1 MTNTTFRKLTLIT
14 ICKLFSVSYIFTQT
28 PLCWWWVWKNF
39 VYLLF
44 YNTTT
49 NVVCVTTITV
59 KAQDGPLTSVYS
71 HHYHPQPLSQLL
83 NYSTV
88 LHLSRM
94 LYKWS
99 HTYVIFWN
107 WIFLLTVIPLKSI
120 QVVCINSWFLFIA
133 KSYSMIWMYHNCDID
148 PSKNIWVIYTLGL
161 WTNSWVQSLSR
172 VWLSVTP
179 WATARQAF
187 LSITNSRSL
196 PKLMSTESVMPSN
209 HLILCHPLLL
219 PPSVFPS
226 HQGLFE
232 WVSSSHQVARS
243 IGVSASASVLPMNI
257 QDWSPLGWTG
267 WISFQSKGLSRVFSN
282 TIVQKHQFFAA
293 QLSL

>member
-1 MTNTTFRKLTLIT
+1 MTNTTFRKLTLIQ
-14 ICKLFSVSYIFTQT
+14 SVNFFQFPIFLLR
-28 PLCWWWVWKNF
+28 PPFVGGGCERILC
-39 VYLLF
+39 YLLF

-49 NVVCVTTITV
+49 YVVCVTTITV
-59 KAQDGPLTSVYS
+59 KAQDGPLTRVYS

-88 LHLSRM
+88 LHLCRM

-133 KSYSMIWMYHNCDID
+133 KSCSMIWMYHNCDID

-161 WTNSWVQSLSR
+161 WTNSSVQSLSR

-179 WATARQAF
+179 WAAARQAF

-196 PKLMSTESVMPSN
+196 PKLMSAESVMPSN

-219 PPSVFPS
+219 PPSIFPNIRVTS
-226 HQGLFE
+226 SESALRIRRADMAKVLELQLRHQ
-232 WVSSSHQVARS
+232 
-243 IGVSASASVLPMNI
+243 
-257 QDWSPLGWTG
+257 
-267 WISFQSKGLSRVFSN
+267 SFQWIFRVD
-282 TIVQKHQFFAA
+282 
-293 QLSL
+293 SL

>member
-161 WTNSWVQSLSR
+161 WTNSSVQSLSR

-179 WATARQAF
+179 MGCSTPG
-187 LSITNSRSL
+187 LSVHHQL
-196 PKLMSTESVMPSN
+196 PEFTQTHVHWVGDAIQPS
-209 HLILCHPLLL
+209 HPLSS
-219 PPSVFPS
+219 PSPAFS
-226 HQGLFE
+226 LSQHQGLFE
-232 WVSSSHQVARS
+232 WVSSSHQVDK
-243 IGVSASASVLPMNI
+243 ILELQLQYQPF
-257 QDWSPLGWTG
+257 Q
-267 WISFQSKGLSRVFSN
+267 WIVRTDFL
-282 TIVQKHQFFAA
+282 
-293 QLSL
+293 